1 MKSLFVATIALLFGS
16 LGPSPLRASEGMVKT
31 EEIRVRDPFIYADA
45 ETKTYYLY
53 AQAANGAGSGFQGV
67 EVYASKDLVN
77 WLPPRPVL
85 TLPDDTDVIMVWAPE
100 VHEYKGAFYLFVTL
114 TSRRELPEKKPVES
128 ANWPTMNVRGTH
140 VFRADK
146 PTGPFEPLKTGP
158 HTPENWMAL
167 DGTLY
172 VEDGVPYMVF
182 CHEWVQTI
190 DGTMEAVRLADDLSG
205 TVGDPGL
212 LFKAS
217 AAPGARRGVRTG
229 KVTDGCFLYRSGK
242 SGKLMMIWS
251 TFLTGKGYSVLV
263 TESESGKIAG
273 PWVKQTPIYEEN
285 GGHGML
291 FRALDGRLMLALHQ
305 PNSGAAERLHL
316 FEVVDDGQS
325 LAIREEVSRESLA
338 P

>member
-1 MKSLFVATIALLFGS
+1 MKSLFVATITVLLACFS
-16 LGPSPLRASEGMVKT
+16 YSPLRASEGMVKT
-31 EEIRVRDPFIYADA
+31 EAIRVRDPFIYADA

-53 AQAANGAGSGFQGV
+53 AQAANRAGSGFQGV

-85 TLPDDTDVIMVWAPE
+85 TLPDDTDVILVWAPE
-100 VHEYKGAFYLFVTL
+100 VHEFEEAFYLFVTL
-114 TSRRELPEKKPVES
+114 TSRRKLPEKKPVES
-128 ANWPTMNVRGTH
+128 AGWPTMNVRGTH

-146 PTGPFEPLKTGP
+146 PTGPFERLKKGP
-158 HTPENWMAL
+158 HTPEDWMAL

-172 VEDGVPYMVF
+172 VDDGVPYMVF

-190 DGTMEAVRLADDLSG
+190 DGTMDVVRLTDDLCG
-205 TVGDPGL
+205 TVGDPEL

-217 AAPGARRGVRTG
+217 EAPGARRGAKTG
-229 KVTDGCFLYRSGK
+229 KVTDGCFLYRSAK
-242 SGKLMMIWS
+242 SGKLLMIWS

-263 TESESGKIAG
+263 TESESGKVQG

-291 FRALDGRLMLALHQ
+291 FRTFDGRLMLALHQ
-305 PNSGAAERLHL
+305 PNSRGAERLHL
-316 FEVVDDGQS
+316 FEVVDDSQT
-325 LAIREEVSRESLA
+325 LAIQREVTRESLER
-338 P
+338 